1 MKKLRIRLAKVSVTL
16 AIFCFVNNYTN
27 SLAQTKAQKIEALLG
42 QYHEYGQFN
51 GAALVAENG
60 KVIFKKGFGMANM
73 EWDIPNMPDTKFRI
87 GSITKQFTAMLV
99 MQLVEQGKLKLDGKM
114 SDYLPDYPKSTGDKV
129 TIHHLLTHSSGIPS
143 YTGFPNFFRDLS
155 RDPYTPEAFVKT
167 FADSALQFEPGSKF
181 LYNNSGYFL
190 LGAIVEKASGKSF
203 EQALAEN
210 ILTPLNMKNT
220 GYDHHETVLK
230 KRAAGYEKR
239 LGDYTNA
246 AYLDMSLPY
255 AAGSMYSTVE
265 DLFLWDQAL

>member
-1 MKKLRIRLAKVSVTL
+1 MRKPLVNLSKAFSTLVILCLLIVS
-16 AIFCFVNNYTN
+16 NN
-27 SLAQTKAQKIEALLG
+27 SFAQTKSQKIEALLG

-73 EWDIPNMPDTKFRI
+73 EWDIPNMPDTKFRV

-99 MQLVEQGKLKLDGKM
+99 MQLVEQGKLKLDGKLT
-114 SDYLPDYPKSTGDKV
+114 DYLPDYPKSTGDKV
-129 TIHHLLTHSSGIPS
+129 TIHHLLTHVSGIPS

-167 FADSALQFEPGSKF
+167 FADSALQFEPGAKF

-190 LGAIVEKASGKSF
+190 LGAIIEKAAGKTY

-220 GYDHHETVLK
+220 GYDHHGTILK

-246 AYLDMSLPY
+246 AD
-255 AAGSMYSTVE
+255 
-265 DLFLWDQAL
+265 

>member
-1 MKKLRIRLAKVSVTL
+1 MKKLRTNLSIALLTL
-16 AIFCFVNNYTN
+16 TALNLFIFHHRSF
-27 SLAQTKAQKIEALLG
+27 AQTKVQKIEALLG

-51 GAALVAENG
+51 GVALVAENG

-73 EWDIPNMPDTKFRI
+73 EWDIPNMPDTKFRV

-99 MQLVEQGKLKLDGKM
+99 MQLVEQGKLKLDSKI
-114 SDYLPDYPKSTGDKV
+114 SDYLPDYPKSTGDRV
-129 TIHHLLTHSSGIPS
+129 TIHHLLTHVSGIPS

-167 FADSALQFEPGSKF
+167 FADSALQFEPGAKF

-190 LGAIVEKASGKSF
+190 LGAIIEKVAGKPY

-220 GYDHHETVLK
+220 GYDHHGTILK
-230 KRAAGYEKR
+230 KRAVGYEKR

-246 AYLDMSLPY
+246 AD
-255 AAGSMYSTVE
+255 
-265 DLFLWDQAL
+265 